1 MIKNIMDLNS
11 IQKILVIIV
20 SRIGDTLLTTPA
32 IESISGHFKDTEIT
46 VLAHPKRYTVL
57 QYLPFVNN
65 VGYISKNTVIWKG
78 RFGKKYDLAFV
89 YGYDK
94 SLVLYA
100 LRVSNRVIAFKQSD
114 NKIDNKL
121 YKSVE
126 FPTSKNMNFVDI
138 FMALPQAIEIQA
150 DNKRLS
156 LSLTKDDEL
165 FADNILTENKLS
177 NKLLIGIQAVSF
189 PTKAYRDWPTECFL
203 ELCKK
208 IIDKYPNVHFLIY
221 GGCAEKEKEKL
232 NWLFNGLSSYATSF
246 IGMPLRETAAVMSKT
261 RLYIGV
267 DTGPTHIMSTFNIP
281 MIVLFHC
288 KLKSEIYGALEHPCY
303 FAIDHPNKKNCSE
316 VSSMSDILVKTV
328 LETANKVL
336 ND

>member
-1 MIKNIMDLNS
+1 MDSNS

-20 SRIGDTLLTTPA
+20 SRIGDTLLITPA
-32 IESISGHFKDTEIT
+32 IGSISGHFKDADIT
-46 VLAHPKRYTVL
+46 VLAHPKRYTIL
-57 QYLPFVNN
+57 QHLPFVHN
-65 VGYISKNTVIWKG
+65 VGFISKNTAIWKG

-100 LRVSNRVIAFKQSD
+100 LRVSNRVIAFKQGN
-114 NKIDNKL
+114 NKIDNRL

-126 FPTSKNMNFVDI
+126 LPTSKNMHFVDI
-138 FMALPQAIEIQA
+138 FMALPQAIDIHA

-165 FADNILTENKLS
+165 FAENILTENKLS
-177 NKLLIGIQAVSF
+177 NKLLIGIQAIGF
-189 PTKAYRDWPTECFL
+189 PTKAYRDWPIECFL

-208 IIDKYPNVHFLIY
+208 IIDKNPNVHFLIY
-221 GGCAEKEKEKL
+221 GGRAEKEKEKL
-232 NWLFNGLSSYATSF
+232 DWLVNGLSGYATSF
-246 IGMPLRETAAVMSKT
+246 VGMPLRETAAIMSKT
-261 RLYIGV
+261 RLYFGV
-267 DTGPTHIMSTFNIP
+267 NTGPTHIMSTFNIP
-281 MIVLFHC
+281 MIALFHC
-288 KLKSEIYGALEHPCY
+288 IQTSELFCALEHPCY

-316 VSSMSDILVKTV
+316 TSAMSDISVKSV
-328 LETANKVL
+328 LEAANKVL

>member
-1 MIKNIMDLNS
+1 MKLNS
-11 IQKILVIIV
+11 YKKILIIIV

-32 IESISGHFKDTEIT
+32 IKSIANCYGDAEIT
-46 VLAHPKRYTVL
+46 VLGHPKRYKVL
-57 QYLPFVNN
+57 QYLPFVHCT
-65 VGYISKNTVIWKG
+65 GSISKNSAFCKG
-78 RFGKKYDLAFV
+78 RFGKIYDLAFV
-89 YGYDK
+89 YGYDE

-100 LRVSNRVIAFKQSD
+100 LRVSKRTIAFKQGNS
-114 NKIDNKL
+114 KIDDRL

-126 FPTSKNMNFVDI
+126 FPTSKSMHFVDI
-138 FMALPQAIEIQA
+138 LMSLPKAINISA
-150 DNKRLS
+150 TTKRLS
-156 LSLTKDDEL
+156 LFLTKKDRI
-165 FADNILTENKLS
+165 FAENILIENNLN
-177 NKLLIGIQAVSF
+177 NKTLVGIQAVGF
-189 PTKAYRDWPTECFL
+189 PTKSYRDWPIECFL

-208 IIDKYPNVHFLIY
+208 IIDKNPNVHFLIY
-221 GGCAEKEKEKL
+221 GGHAKKEKEKL
-232 NWLFNGLSSYATSF
+232 DWLFNGLSGYATSL